1 MKVVLIV
8 LVVGSCAFA
17 QHGSGGTRGGGHTAR
32 STRGSGRYF
41 APPAVSHHS
50 HSPAVIVP
58 YPVFY
63 GGGYF
68 CDPSYCN
75 PAGGDPSAAPAPA
88 SGYSDDSGATGVAG
102 QPPVV
107 ILNQSF
113 QPPTA
118 NGVMHD
124 YSNVPLPP
132 AAPNPDAK
140 PDDQPTIYLIA
151 MADHT
156 ILPAIAYWVDGD
168 TLDYI
173 TQDGDQNRI
182 SLALVDRDFSRK
194 LNSDRGVEFR
204 LPAAK

>member
-1 MKVVLIV
+1 MKLILMV

-17 QHGSGGTRGGGHTAR
+17 QHGGSRGGGAR
-32 STRGSGRYF
+32 ANRGSGRF
-41 APPAVSHHS
+41 AAPAVSHPY

-63 GGGYF
+63 GGSYY

-75 PAGGDPSAAPAPA
+75 PAGVGDPSAGPAPA
-88 SGYSDDSGATGVAG
+88 YGYNGYDNSGDYGA
-102 QPPVV
+102 PPPSPVV
-107 ILNQSF
+107 IVNPNFQS
-113 QPPTA
+113 PTA

-132 AAPNPDAK
+132 AAQNPNAK

-151 MADHT
+151 MTDHT
-156 ILPAIAYWVDGD
+156 ILAAIAYWVDGD

-182 SLALVDRDFSRK
+182 SLALVDRDFSSK
-194 LNSDRGVEFR
+194 LNADRGVQFR

>member
-1 MKVVLIV
+1 MKLVVMV
-8 LVVGSCAFA
+8 LVAGSCAFA
-17 QHGSGGTRGGGHTAR
+17 QHGGGARGGGHAAR
-32 STRGSGRYF
+32 ANRGGGGFF
-41 APPAVSHHS
+41 APPAVSHPGHG
-50 HSPAVIVP
+50 PAVIVP

-63 GGGYF
+63 GGSYF
-68 CDPSYCN
+68 CDPSYCYSG
-75 PAGGDPSAAPAPA
+75 GGDPNSAPAPA
-88 SGYSDDSGATGVAG
+88 SGYSDDSGAYGAQG

-107 ILNQSF
+107 IVNQSF

-151 MADHT
+151 MTDHT
-156 ILPAIAYWVDGD
+156 ILAAIAYWVDGD

-194 LNSDRGVEFR
+194 LNSDRGVDFR